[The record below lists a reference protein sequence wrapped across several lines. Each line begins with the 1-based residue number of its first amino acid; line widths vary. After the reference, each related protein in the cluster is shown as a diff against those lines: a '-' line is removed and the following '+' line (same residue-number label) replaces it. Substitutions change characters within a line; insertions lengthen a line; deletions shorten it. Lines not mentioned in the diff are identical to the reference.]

1 MKNLFRLFI
10 LYFFFVLSVNFVYA
24 DAFYEAL
31 YQAINIV
38 FEEEPELKSVYLETN
53 IKDCL
58 KAYKAD
64 EFMEKLKQKK
74 LDFPRDLDLCWG
86 ATLKSE
92 KLCLPYGFCDR
103 FEKKV
108 FLIEEIKKHLKERDE
123 FIASFRVKKDG
134 YTAKIT
140 MFEPYFSEKDEVLL
154 IFIVK
159 KAAREVL
166 LPTMKENPLGLDIEW
181 IAVPSEYP
189 DFFLFVF
196 KALSRDKVKL
206 ESCLVSKRYEKH
218 YYMNSGE

>member
-1 MKNLFRLFI
+1 MKRIFLTI
-10 LYFFFVLSVNFVYA
+10 LFVLSVNFVYA
-24 DAFYEAL
+24 DAFYQAL

-38 FEEEPELKSVYLETN
+38 FEKESELKSVYLETN

-108 FLIEEIKKHLKERDE
+108 FLVEEIKKHLKETDE
-123 FIASFRVKKDG
+123 FVSSFRVKIDG
-134 YTAKIT
+134 YTAKIS
-140 MFEPYFSEKDEVLL
+140 MFEPYFSKKDEVVL
-154 IFIVK
+154 IFIVR
-159 KAAREVL
+159 KAPRKVI
-166 LPTMKENPLGLDIEW
+166 LPAMKENPLDPDIERT
-181 IAVPSEYP
+181 AVPSEYP

-196 KALSRDKVKL
+196 KALSRDKIKL

-218 YYMNSGE
+218 YYLNSGE